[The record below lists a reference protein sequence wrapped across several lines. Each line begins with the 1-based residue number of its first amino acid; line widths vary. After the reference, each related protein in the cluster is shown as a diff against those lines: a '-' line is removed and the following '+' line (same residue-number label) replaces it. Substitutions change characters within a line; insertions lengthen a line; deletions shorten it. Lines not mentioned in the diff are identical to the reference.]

1 MVRPSHSTICS
12 GSDRMAKRLPHK
24 TEKSRAHRRPPAG
37 SSPGVMRPNPDA
49 HPSQFKLIS
58 YGADKVIEH
67 DDIDHAT
74 LSKARAEN
82 PVSWINVDGLGD
94 QGAIRNLGEE
104 FDLHGLSLEDV
115 TDVYQRPKADDYE
128 SLLFIVLRVPTKE
141 RRLGTEQLSLFVG
154 QNFVLTFQE
163 TSGDCFDPVRD
174 RIRDPRSRLRANG
187 PDFLAYTLI
196 DAVIDSF
203 FPILE
208 DLGEQLE
215 DLEQDIMEDPRH
227 EHIPLI
233 HTIRRDMLI
242 VRRAVWPLREL
253 INGLLRDDHP
263 NIDAK
268 TQLFLR
274 DCYDHTV
281 QIMDMVDTNRE
292 IIGGLIDMHLSAVSN
307 RMNEIMKVLTVI
319 ATIFMPLS
327 FIASVYGMNF
337 DPSKSPWNM
346 PELDWRYG
354 YPAVIALMLSVSGGM
369 LLYFRRKGWLGG
381 KRASQAHHRVTRY
394 ENQDANDRDVH

>member
-1 MVRPSHSTICS
+1 
-12 GSDRMAKRLPHK
+12 
-24 TEKSRAHRRPPAG
+24 
-37 SSPGVMRPNPDA
+37 MRPNPDA
-49 HPSQFKLIS
+49 HPSEFQLIS
-58 YGADKVIEH
+58 YGADETLER

-74 LSKARAEN
+74 LSAAREN
-82 PVSWINVDGLGD
+82 FPVNWINVDGLSD

-104 FDLHGLSLEDV
+104 FDLHGLALEDV

-128 SLLFIVLRVPTKE
+128 SLLFVVLRVPTKST
-141 RRLGTEQLSLFVG
+141 RLRTEQLSLFVG
-154 QNFVLTFQE
+154 DNFVLTFQE
-163 TSGDCFDPVRD
+163 SPGDWFDPVRD
-174 RIRDPRSRLRANG
+174 RIGDPRSRLRANG

-233 HTIRRDMLI
+233 HSIRRDMLV

-263 NIDAK
+263 NIDVK
-268 TQLFLR
+268 TQVFLR

-281 QIMDMVDTNRE
+281 QLMDMVDTNRE

-307 RMNEIMKVLTVI
+307 RMNEVMKVLTII

-327 FIASVYGMNF
+327 FIASLYGMNF
-337 DPSKSPWNM
+337 DPAKSPWNM

-354 YPAVIALMLSVSGGM
+354 YPFVIAVMASVAGGM
-369 LLYFRRKGWLGG
+369 LIYFRRKGWLGG
-381 KRASQAHHRVTRY
+381 KRASIAHDRVSLHERR
-394 ENQDANDRDVH
+394 DKNDRDVP